1 MRIAY
6 LINQYPAVSHSFIR
20 REIQALEKQ
29 GASIC
34 RIAIRRSSSTL
45 MDSLDVAEQA
55 RTRYVL
61 EQRPWFILTCLL
73 RGVLLQPV
81 RFGQAVLLAFRTG
94 RCSERGLLIN
104 LAYVVEATVA
114 ARWCKQDGIEHIH
127 AHFGTNSA
135 SVAMMAGLFT
145 GIPYSFTVHGPE
157 EFDRPQRL
165 ALSEKIHRAAFVVGV
180 SSFGR
185 SQLLRW
191 CGPDS
196 SKVKIIR
203 CGLDGDFHSGA
214 LSVPPASPRF
224 VYVGRLAEQK
234 GLRVLIDAVRQLRE
248 CGRSLKL
255 VLVGDGPL
263 REEIERRISDLRLR
277 NCVRLAGWL
286 SGSGVRQEIECAR
299 ALVLPSFAEGLPAVI
314 MEAMALQRPV
324 ISTYVAG
331 IPELVVPGITGWLV
345 PAGDEAA
352 LAEALRDALQSPP
365 ERLAALGRAARELV
379 LTRHDAAKEAAK
391 LAALFKHPAQ
401 TGNPEWNR

>member
-20 REIQALEKQ
+20 REMQALEEQ
-29 GASIC
+29 GSSVC

-45 MDSLDVAEQA
+45 VDPLDVAEQA
-55 RTRYVL
+55 RTWYVL
-61 EQRPWFILTCLL
+61 EQRPWFILTCVL
-73 RGVLLQPV
+73 RGVFLQPV
-81 RFGQAVLLAFRTG
+81 RFGQAVLLACQTG
-94 RCSERGLLIN
+94 WCSERGLLIN

-114 ARWCKQDGIEHIH
+114 ARWCQQGRVEHIH

-135 SVAMMAGLFT
+135 SVAMLTSLLT
-145 GIPYSFTVHGPE
+145 GIPYSVTVHGPE
-157 EFDRPQRL
+157 EFDKPHAI
-165 ALSEKIHRAAFVVGV
+165 ALGEKIRRAAFVVGV

-248 CGRSLKL
+248 CGRSFEL

-277 NCVRLAGWL
+277 NCLRLAGWL
-286 SGSGVRQEIECAR
+286 SGSGVRREIECAR

-391 LAALFKHPAQ
+391 LAALFKNAAQ